1 MSYVCMLCMYAMY
14 VCAYKSVAQFFFKA
28 MPYHCAVCM
37 YVLYVCMYA
46 GRLLNRLLQLSWM
59 F

>member
-1 MSYVCMLCMYAMY
+1 MYVCVYVMSVCMYARKK
-14 VCAYKSVAQFFFKA
+14 CRAQFFLSYA
-28 MPYHCAVCM
+28 LSLYCM
-37 YVLYVCMYA
+37 YVCMYA